1 MKKKQLLSGVMAL
14 LLSASLCACGGSK
27 TAEGTS
33 EAAGESSEAE
43 TSNTLSEGTPVPGGS
58 VVYGM
63 TQDLASLDP
72 HVDTDAGT
80 RDVVFNLYEG
90 LVKPTSDGGF
100 IPAVASDYTISDDAK
115 TYTFTLRDGVTFHD
129 GTPVTIEDVKYSID
143 RYAEIQG
150 ESSAFSS
157 LVDSVEVQDDKT
169 LVVNLKESY
178 SEFLPMMTI
187 AIIPKSNEDPAGNPI
202 GTGPFK
208 YVSYTP
214 GQNLE
219 LEKYDGYWQEGV
231 PSLDSVEFKF
241 IADVD
246 TAFVELQAGTID
258 ISDPSYSL
266 EAANQIATI
275 NGGNSDLDGS
285 VITTRLKDFRGYG
298 YIALSAENVKVGNDP
313 ASEESKDLRKAIMTV
328 IAAYRDEG
336 INSYYGDTA
345 TIINYP
351 MSNTSWAAPSVTDD
365 GYKIAYSTDVD
376 GNEIYTSDM
385 SGDTKYAA
393 ALQAALG
400 YFEAAGYTVEN
411 GQVTAAP
418 AGAKME
424 YTVNIGASGNGDHPS
439 FQVLTN
445 AAAALKTIGFT
456 LTVNDL
462 ANASDLYSS
471 YQSGVAEGWVAAW
484 QSTNDPDTYQLYDSN
499 GSTNYYKINDSDLDE
514 LIEAARQTT
523 DQDARKAMYKEAME
537 IILDW
542 GVELPVYQRSEATI
556 FSSERVDTTTIPNDM
571 TPYWTYQSEINKI
584 ALK

>member
-14 LLSASLCACGGSK
+14 LLSATLCACGGSK

-100 IPAVASDYTISDDAK
+100 IPAVASDYIISDDAK
-115 TYTFTLRDGVTFHD
+115 TYTFTLRDGITFHD

-187 AIIPKSNEDPAGNPI
+187 AIIPQSNEDPAGNPI

-214 GQNLE
+214 GQNME

-258 ISDPSYSL
+258 ILKYLTAAQAETLGDEDYNIVQGSMNLVHAMYLNSAYEPLSKTEVRQALCYAVDRDAINNFIFGGKSHIIGSHMIPAMSKYYEPEAETVYSYDPEKAKELLADAGYADGFDLEITVPSSYSQHVDSAQIIADEL
-266 EAANQIATI
+266 SQVGINVTLNQVEWSTWLQDVYK
-275 NGGNSDLDGS
+275 GGN
-285 VITTRLKDFRGYG
+285 FQ
-298 YIALSAENVKVGNDP
+298 A
-313 ASEESKDLRKAIMTV
+313 TV
-328 IAAYRDEG
+328 IGFDG
-336 INSYYGDTA
+336 TL
-345 TIINYP
+345 
-351 MSNTSWAAPSVTDD
+351 APSDWLKKYVTDD
-365 GYKIAYSTDVD
+365 AKNFMHYSNTEYDDVFNTAYTTVDDDVKVENYKKAQMILAEDAAAVYIEDPANLVAVSKKFGGYTFYPTAA
-376 GNEIYTSDM
+376 EDM
-385 SGDTKYAA
+385 SLLY
-393 ALQAALG
+393 Q
-400 YFEAAGYTVEN
+400 VE
-411 GQVTAAP
+411 Q
-418 AGAKME
+418 
-424 YTVNIGASGNGDHPS
+424 
-439 FQVLTN
+439 
-445 AAAALKTIGFT
+445 
-456 LTVNDL
+456 
-462 ANASDLYSS
+462 
-471 YQSGVAEGWVAAW
+471 
-484 QSTNDPDTYQLYDSN
+484 
-499 GSTNYYKINDSDLDE
+499 
-514 LIEAARQTT
+514 
-523 DQDARKAMYKEAME
+523 
-537 IILDW
+537 
-542 GVELPVYQRSEATI
+542 
-556 FSSERVDTTTIPNDM
+556 
-571 TPYWTYQSEINKI
+571 
-584 ALK
+584 

>member
-100 IPAVASDYTISDDAK
+100 IPAVASDYIISDDAK
-115 TYTFTLRDGVTFHD
+115 TYTFTLRDGITFHD

-157 LVDSVEVQDDKT
+157 LVDSIEVQDDKT

-187 AIIPKSNEDPAGNPI
+187 AIIPQSNEDPAGNPI

-258 ISDPSYSL
+258 ILKYLTSAQAETLGDDYNIVQGSMNLVHAMYLNSAYEPLSKTEVRQALCYAVDRDAINNFIFGGKSHIIGSHMIPAMSKYYEPEAETVYSYDPEKAKELLADAGYADGFDLEITVPSSYSQHVDSAQIIADEL
-266 EAANQIATI
+266 SQVGINVTLNQVEWSTWLQDVYK
-275 NGGNSDLDGS
+275 GGN
-285 VITTRLKDFRGYG
+285 FQ
-298 YIALSAENVKVGNDP
+298 A
-313 ASEESKDLRKAIMTV
+313 TV
-328 IAAYRDEG
+328 IGFDG
-336 INSYYGDTA
+336 TL
-345 TIINYP
+345 
-351 MSNTSWAAPSVTDD
+351 APSDWLKKYVTDD
-365 GYKIAYSTDVD
+365 AKNFMHYSNTEYDDVFNTAYTTVDDDVKVENYKKAQMILAEDAAAVYIEDPANLVAVSKKFGGYTFYPTAA
-376 GNEIYTSDM
+376 EDM
-385 SGDTKYAA
+385 SLLY
-393 ALQAALG
+393 Q
-400 YFEAAGYTVEN
+400 VE
-411 GQVTAAP
+411 Q
-418 AGAKME
+418 
-424 YTVNIGASGNGDHPS
+424 
-439 FQVLTN
+439 
-445 AAAALKTIGFT
+445 
-456 LTVNDL
+456 
-462 ANASDLYSS
+462 
-471 YQSGVAEGWVAAW
+471 
-484 QSTNDPDTYQLYDSN
+484 
-499 GSTNYYKINDSDLDE
+499 
-514 LIEAARQTT
+514 
-523 DQDARKAMYKEAME
+523 
-537 IILDW
+537 
-542 GVELPVYQRSEATI
+542 
-556 FSSERVDTTTIPNDM
+556 
-571 TPYWTYQSEINKI
+571 
-584 ALK
+584 

>member
-100 IPAVASDYTISDDAK
+100 IPAVASDYIISDDAK
-115 TYTFTLRDGVTFHD
+115 TYTFTLRDGITFHD

-187 AIIPKSNEDPAGNPI
+187 AIIPQSNEDPVGNPI

-258 ISDPSYSL
+258 ILKYLTSAQAETLGDDYNIVQGSMNLVHAMYLNSAYEPLSKTEVRQALCYAVDRDAINNFIFGGKSHIIGSHMIPAMSKYYEPEAETVYSYDPEKAKELLADAGYADGFDLEITVPSSYSQHVDSAQIIADEL
-266 EAANQIATI
+266 SQVGINVTLNQVEWSTWLQDVYK
-275 NGGNSDLDGS
+275 GGN
-285 VITTRLKDFRGYG
+285 FQ
-298 YIALSAENVKVGNDP
+298 A
-313 ASEESKDLRKAIMTV
+313 TV
-328 IAAYRDEG
+328 IGFDG
-336 INSYYGDTA
+336 TL
-345 TIINYP
+345 
-351 MSNTSWAAPSVTDD
+351 APSDWLKKYVTDD
-365 GYKIAYSTDVD
+365 AKNFMHYSNTEYDDVFNTAYTTVDDDVKVENYKKAQMILAEDAAAVYIEDPANLVAVSKKFGGYTFYPTAA
-376 GNEIYTSDM
+376 EDM
-385 SGDTKYAA
+385 SLLY
-393 ALQAALG
+393 Q
-400 YFEAAGYTVEN
+400 VE
-411 GQVTAAP
+411 Q
-418 AGAKME
+418 
-424 YTVNIGASGNGDHPS
+424 
-439 FQVLTN
+439 
-445 AAAALKTIGFT
+445 
-456 LTVNDL
+456 
-462 ANASDLYSS
+462 
-471 YQSGVAEGWVAAW
+471 
-484 QSTNDPDTYQLYDSN
+484 
-499 GSTNYYKINDSDLDE
+499 
-514 LIEAARQTT
+514 
-523 DQDARKAMYKEAME
+523 
-537 IILDW
+537 
-542 GVELPVYQRSEATI
+542 
-556 FSSERVDTTTIPNDM
+556 
-571 TPYWTYQSEINKI
+571 
-584 ALK
+584 

>member
-100 IPAVASDYTISDDAK
+100 IPAVASDYIISDDAK
-115 TYTFTLRDGVTFHD
+115 TYTFTLRDGITFHD

-187 AIIPKSNEDPAGNPI
+187 AIIPQSNEDPAGNPI

-214 GQNLE
+214 GQNME

-258 ISDPSYSL
+258 ILKYLTSAQAETLGDDYNIVQGSMNLVHAMYLNSAYEPLSKTEVRQALCYAVDRDAINNFIFGGKSHIIGSHMIPAMSKYYEPEAETVYSYDPEKAKELLADAGYADGFDLEITVPSSYSQHVDSAQIIADEL
-266 EAANQIATI
+266 SQVGINVTLNQVEWSTWLQDVYK
-275 NGGNSDLDGS
+275 GGN
-285 VITTRLKDFRGYG
+285 FQ
-298 YIALSAENVKVGNDP
+298 A
-313 ASEESKDLRKAIMTV
+313 TV
-328 IAAYRDEG
+328 IGFDG
-336 INSYYGDTA
+336 TL
-345 TIINYP
+345 
-351 MSNTSWAAPSVTDD
+351 APSDWLKKYVTDD
-365 GYKIAYSTDVD
+365 AKNFMHYSNTEYDDVFNTAYTTVDDDVKVENYKKAQMILAEDAPAVYIEDPANLVAVSKKFGGYTFYPTAA
-376 GNEIYTSDM
+376 EDM
-385 SGDTKYAA
+385 SLLY
-393 ALQAALG
+393 Q
-400 YFEAAGYTVEN
+400 VE
-411 GQVTAAP
+411 Q
-418 AGAKME
+418 
-424 YTVNIGASGNGDHPS
+424 
-439 FQVLTN
+439 
-445 AAAALKTIGFT
+445 
-456 LTVNDL
+456 
-462 ANASDLYSS
+462 
-471 YQSGVAEGWVAAW
+471 
-484 QSTNDPDTYQLYDSN
+484 
-499 GSTNYYKINDSDLDE
+499 
-514 LIEAARQTT
+514 
-523 DQDARKAMYKEAME
+523 
-537 IILDW
+537 
-542 GVELPVYQRSEATI
+542 
-556 FSSERVDTTTIPNDM
+556 
-571 TPYWTYQSEINKI
+571 
-584 ALK
+584 

>member
-100 IPAVASDYTISDDAK
+100 IPAVASDYIISDDAK
-115 TYTFTLRDGVTFHD
+115 TYTFTLRDGITFHD

-157 LVDSVEVQDDKT
+157 LVDSVDVQDDKT

-187 AIIPKSNEDPAGNPI
+187 AIIPQSNEDPAGNPI

-219 LEKYDGYWQEGV
+219 LKKYDGYWQEGV

-258 ISDPSYSL
+258 ILKYLTSAQAETLGDDYNIVQGSMNLVHAMYLNSAYEPLSKTEVRQALCYAVDRDAINNFIFGGKSHIIGSHMIPAMSKYYEPEAETVYSYDPEKAKELLADAGYADGFDLEITVPSSYSQHVDSAQIIADEL
-266 EAANQIATI
+266 SQVGINVTLNQVEWSTWLQDVYK
-275 NGGNSDLDGS
+275 GGN
-285 VITTRLKDFRGYG
+285 FQ
-298 YIALSAENVKVGNDP
+298 A
-313 ASEESKDLRKAIMTV
+313 TV
-328 IAAYRDEG
+328 IGFDG
-336 INSYYGDTA
+336 TL
-345 TIINYP
+345 
-351 MSNTSWAAPSVTDD
+351 APSDWLKKYVTDD
-365 GYKIAYSTDVD
+365 AKNFMHYSNTEYDDVFNTAYTTVDDDVKVENYKKAQMILAEDAAAVYIEDPANLVAVSKKFGGYTFYPTAA
-376 GNEIYTSDM
+376 EDM
-385 SGDTKYAA
+385 SLLY
-393 ALQAALG
+393 Q
-400 YFEAAGYTVEN
+400 VE
-411 GQVTAAP
+411 Q
-418 AGAKME
+418 
-424 YTVNIGASGNGDHPS
+424 
-439 FQVLTN
+439 
-445 AAAALKTIGFT
+445 
-456 LTVNDL
+456 
-462 ANASDLYSS
+462 
-471 YQSGVAEGWVAAW
+471 
-484 QSTNDPDTYQLYDSN
+484 
-499 GSTNYYKINDSDLDE
+499 
-514 LIEAARQTT
+514 
-523 DQDARKAMYKEAME
+523 
-537 IILDW
+537 
-542 GVELPVYQRSEATI
+542 
-556 FSSERVDTTTIPNDM
+556 
-571 TPYWTYQSEINKI
+571 
-584 ALK
+584 

>member
-100 IPAVASDYTISDDAK
+100 IPAVASDYIISDDAK
-115 TYTFTLRDGVTFHD
+115 TYTFTLRDGITFHD

-187 AIIPKSNEDPAGNPI
+187 AIIPQSNEDPAGNPI

-258 ISDPSYSL
+258 ILKYLTSAQAETLGDDYNIVQGSMNLVHAMYLNSAYEPLSKTEVRQALCYAVDRDAINNFIFGGKSHIIGSHMIPAMSKYYEPEAETVYSYDSEKAKELLADAGYADGFDLEITVPSSYSQHVDSAQIIADEL
-266 EAANQIATI
+266 SQVGINVTLNQVEWSTWLQDVYK
-275 NGGNSDLDGS
+275 GGN
-285 VITTRLKDFRGYG
+285 FQ
-298 YIALSAENVKVGNDP
+298 A
-313 ASEESKDLRKAIMTV
+313 TV
-328 IAAYRDEG
+328 IGFDG
-336 INSYYGDTA
+336 TL
-345 TIINYP
+345 
-351 MSNTSWAAPSVTDD
+351 APSDWLKKYVTDD
-365 GYKIAYSTDVD
+365 AKNFMHYSNTEYDDVFNTAYTTVDDDVKVENYKKAQMILAEDAAAVYIEDPANLVAVSKKFGGYTFYPTAA
-376 GNEIYTSDM
+376 EDM
-385 SGDTKYAA
+385 SLLY
-393 ALQAALG
+393 Q
-400 YFEAAGYTVEN
+400 VE
-411 GQVTAAP
+411 Q
-418 AGAKME
+418 
-424 YTVNIGASGNGDHPS
+424 
-439 FQVLTN
+439 
-445 AAAALKTIGFT
+445 
-456 LTVNDL
+456 
-462 ANASDLYSS
+462 
-471 YQSGVAEGWVAAW
+471 
-484 QSTNDPDTYQLYDSN
+484 
-499 GSTNYYKINDSDLDE
+499 
-514 LIEAARQTT
+514 
-523 DQDARKAMYKEAME
+523 
-537 IILDW
+537 
-542 GVELPVYQRSEATI
+542 
-556 FSSERVDTTTIPNDM
+556 
-571 TPYWTYQSEINKI
+571 
-584 ALK
+584 

>member
-100 IPAVASDYTISDDAK
+100 IPAVASDYIISDDAK
-115 TYTFTLRDGVTFHD
+115 TYTFTLRDGITFHD

-258 ISDPSYSL
+258 ILKYLTAAQAETLGDEDYNIVQGSMNLVHAMYLNSAYEPLSKTEVRQALCYAVDRDAINNFIFGGKSHIIGSHMIPAMSKYYEPEAETVYSYDPEKAKELLADAGYADGFDLEITVPSSYSQHVDSAQIIADEL
-266 EAANQIATI
+266 SQVGVNVTLNQVEWSTWLQDVYK
-275 NGGNSDLDGS
+275 GGN
-285 VITTRLKDFRGYG
+285 FQ
-298 YIALSAENVKVGNDP
+298 A
-313 ASEESKDLRKAIMTV
+313 TV
-328 IAAYRDEG
+328 IGFDG
-336 INSYYGDTA
+336 TL
-345 TIINYP
+345 
-351 MSNTSWAAPSVTDD
+351 APSDWLKKYVTDD
-365 GYKIAYSTDVD
+365 AKNFMHYSNTEYDDVFNTAYTTVDDDVKVENYKKAQMILAEDAAAVYIEDPANLVAVSKKFGGYTFYPTAA
-376 GNEIYTSDM
+376 EDM
-385 SGDTKYAA
+385 SLLY
-393 ALQAALG
+393 Q
-400 YFEAAGYTVEN
+400 VE
-411 GQVTAAP
+411 Q
-418 AGAKME
+418 
-424 YTVNIGASGNGDHPS
+424 
-439 FQVLTN
+439 
-445 AAAALKTIGFT
+445 
-456 LTVNDL
+456 
-462 ANASDLYSS
+462 
-471 YQSGVAEGWVAAW
+471 
-484 QSTNDPDTYQLYDSN
+484 
-499 GSTNYYKINDSDLDE
+499 
-514 LIEAARQTT
+514 
-523 DQDARKAMYKEAME
+523 
-537 IILDW
+537 
-542 GVELPVYQRSEATI
+542 
-556 FSSERVDTTTIPNDM
+556 
-571 TPYWTYQSEINKI
+571 
-584 ALK
+584 

>member
-100 IPAVASDYTISDDAK
+100 IPAVASDYIISDDAK
-115 TYTFTLRDGVTFHD
+115 TYTFTLRDGITFHD

-187 AIIPKSNEDPAGNPI
+187 AIIPQSNEDPAGNPI

-214 GQNLE
+214 GQNME

-258 ISDPSYSL
+258 ILKYLTAAQAETLGDEDYNIVQGSMNLVHAMYLNSAYEPLSKTEVRQALCYAVDRDAINNFIFGGKSHIIGSHMIPAMSKYYEPEAETVYSYDPEKAKELLADAGYADGFDLEITVPSSYSQHVDSAQIIADEL
-266 EAANQIATI
+266 SQVGINVTLNQVEWSTWLQDVYK
-275 NGGNSDLDGS
+275 GGN
-285 VITTRLKDFRGYG
+285 FQ
-298 YIALSAENVKVGNDP
+298 A
-313 ASEESKDLRKAIMTV
+313 TV
-328 IAAYRDEG
+328 IGFDG
-336 INSYYGDTA
+336 TL
-345 TIINYP
+345 
-351 MSNTSWAAPSVTDD
+351 APSDWLKKYVTDD
-365 GYKIAYSTDVD
+365 AKNFMHYSNTEYDDVFNTAYTTVDDDVKVENYKKAQMILAEDAAAVYIEDPANLVAVSKKFGGYTFYPTAA
-376 GNEIYTSDM
+376 EDM
-385 SGDTKYAA
+385 SLLY
-393 ALQAALG
+393 Q
-400 YFEAAGYTVEN
+400 VE
-411 GQVTAAP
+411 Q
-418 AGAKME
+418 
-424 YTVNIGASGNGDHPS
+424 
-439 FQVLTN
+439 
-445 AAAALKTIGFT
+445 
-456 LTVNDL
+456 
-462 ANASDLYSS
+462 
-471 YQSGVAEGWVAAW
+471 
-484 QSTNDPDTYQLYDSN
+484 
-499 GSTNYYKINDSDLDE
+499 
-514 LIEAARQTT
+514 
-523 DQDARKAMYKEAME
+523 
-537 IILDW
+537 
-542 GVELPVYQRSEATI
+542 
-556 FSSERVDTTTIPNDM
+556 
-571 TPYWTYQSEINKI
+571 
-584 ALK
+584 

>member
-100 IPAVASDYTISDDAK
+100 ISAVASDYTISDDAK
-115 TYTFTLRDGVTFHD
+115 TYTFTLRDGITFHD

-187 AIIPKSNEDPAGNPI
+187 AIIPQSNEDPAGNPI

-258 ISDPSYSL
+258 ILKYLTSAQAETLGDDYNIVQGSMNLVHAMYLNSAYEPLSKTEVRQALCYAVDRDAINNFIFGGKSHLIGSHMILAMSKYYEPEAETVYSYDPEKAKELLADAGYADGFDLEITVPSSYSQHVDSAQIIADEL
-266 EAANQIATI
+266 SQVGINVTLNQVEWSTWLQDVYK
-275 NGGNSDLDGS
+275 GGN
-285 VITTRLKDFRGYG
+285 FQ
-298 YIALSAENVKVGNDP
+298 A
-313 ASEESKDLRKAIMTV
+313 TV
-328 IAAYRDEG
+328 IGFDG
-336 INSYYGDTA
+336 TL
-345 TIINYP
+345 
-351 MSNTSWAAPSVTDD
+351 APSDWLKKYVTDD
-365 GYKIAYSTDVD
+365 AKNFMHYSNTEYDDVFNTAYTTVDDDVKVENYKKAQMILAEDAAAVYIEDPANLVAVSKKFGGYTFYPTAA
-376 GNEIYTSDM
+376 EDM
-385 SGDTKYAA
+385 SLLY
-393 ALQAALG
+393 Q
-400 YFEAAGYTVEN
+400 VE
-411 GQVTAAP
+411 Q
-418 AGAKME
+418 
-424 YTVNIGASGNGDHPS
+424 
-439 FQVLTN
+439 
-445 AAAALKTIGFT
+445 
-456 LTVNDL
+456 
-462 ANASDLYSS
+462 
-471 YQSGVAEGWVAAW
+471 
-484 QSTNDPDTYQLYDSN
+484 
-499 GSTNYYKINDSDLDE
+499 
-514 LIEAARQTT
+514 
-523 DQDARKAMYKEAME
+523 
-537 IILDW
+537 
-542 GVELPVYQRSEATI
+542 
-556 FSSERVDTTTIPNDM
+556 
-571 TPYWTYQSEINKI
+571 
-584 ALK
+584 

>member
-100 IPAVASDYTISDDAK
+100 IPAVASDYIISDDAK
-115 TYTFTLRDGVTFHD
+115 TYTFTLRDGITFHD

-187 AIIPKSNEDPAGNPI
+187 AIIPQSNEDPAGNPI

-258 ISDPSYSL
+258 ILKYLTSAQAETLGDDYNIVQGSMNLVHAMYLNSAYEPLSKTEVRQALCYAVDRDAINNFIFGGKSHIIGSHMIPAMSKYYEPEAETVYSYDPEKARELLADAGYADGFDLEITVPSSYSQHVDSAQIIADEL
-266 EAANQIATI
+266 SQVGINVTLNQVEWSTWLQDVYK
-275 NGGNSDLDGS
+275 GGN
-285 VITTRLKDFRGYG
+285 FQ
-298 YIALSAENVKVGNDP
+298 A
-313 ASEESKDLRKAIMTV
+313 TV
-328 IAAYRDEG
+328 IGFDG
-336 INSYYGDTA
+336 TL
-345 TIINYP
+345 
-351 MSNTSWAAPSVTDD
+351 APSDWLKKYVTDD
-365 GYKIAYSTDVD
+365 AKNFMHYSNTEYDDVFNTAYTTVDDDVKVENYKKAQMILAEDAAAVYIEDPANLVAVSKKFGGYTFYPTAA
-376 GNEIYTSDM
+376 EDM
-385 SGDTKYAA
+385 SLLY
-393 ALQAALG
+393 Q
-400 YFEAAGYTVEN
+400 VE
-411 GQVTAAP
+411 Q
-418 AGAKME
+418 
-424 YTVNIGASGNGDHPS
+424 
-439 FQVLTN
+439 
-445 AAAALKTIGFT
+445 
-456 LTVNDL
+456 
-462 ANASDLYSS
+462 
-471 YQSGVAEGWVAAW
+471 
-484 QSTNDPDTYQLYDSN
+484 
-499 GSTNYYKINDSDLDE
+499 
-514 LIEAARQTT
+514 
-523 DQDARKAMYKEAME
+523 
-537 IILDW
+537 
-542 GVELPVYQRSEATI
+542 
-556 FSSERVDTTTIPNDM
+556 
-571 TPYWTYQSEINKI
+571 
-584 ALK
+584 

>member
-90 LVKPTSDGGF
+90 LVKPASDGSLV
-100 IPAVASDYTISDDAK
+100 PAVASDYTISDDAK
-115 TYTFTLRDGVTFHD
+115 TYTFTLRDGITFHD

-187 AIIPKSNEDPAGNPI
+187 AIIPQSNEDPAGNPI

-258 ISDPSYSL
+258 ILKYLTAAQAETLGDEDYNIVQGSMNLVHAMYLNSAYEPLSKTEVRQALCYAVDRDAINNFIFGGKSHIIGSHMIPAMSKYYEPEAETVYSYDPEKAKELLADAGYADGFDLEITVPSSYSQHVDSAQIIADEL
-266 EAANQIATI
+266 SQVGINVTLNQVEWSTWLQDVYK
-275 NGGNSDLDGS
+275 GGN
-285 VITTRLKDFRGYG
+285 FQ
-298 YIALSAENVKVGNDP
+298 A
-313 ASEESKDLRKAIMTV
+313 TV
-328 IAAYRDEG
+328 IGFDG
-336 INSYYGDTA
+336 TL
-345 TIINYP
+345 
-351 MSNTSWAAPSVTDD
+351 APSDWLKKYVTDD
-365 GYKIAYSTDVD
+365 AKNFMHYSNTEYDDVFNTAYTTVDDDVKVENYKKAQMILAEDAAAVYIEDPANLVAVSKKFGGYTFYPTAA
-376 GNEIYTSDM
+376 EDM
-385 SGDTKYAA
+385 SLLY
-393 ALQAALG
+393 Q
-400 YFEAAGYTVEN
+400 VE
-411 GQVTAAP
+411 Q
-418 AGAKME
+418 
-424 YTVNIGASGNGDHPS
+424 
-439 FQVLTN
+439 
-445 AAAALKTIGFT
+445 
-456 LTVNDL
+456 
-462 ANASDLYSS
+462 
-471 YQSGVAEGWVAAW
+471 
-484 QSTNDPDTYQLYDSN
+484 
-499 GSTNYYKINDSDLDE
+499 
-514 LIEAARQTT
+514 
-523 DQDARKAMYKEAME
+523 
-537 IILDW
+537 
-542 GVELPVYQRSEATI
+542 
-556 FSSERVDTTTIPNDM
+556 
-571 TPYWTYQSEINKI
+571 
-584 ALK
+584 

>member
-100 IPAVASDYTISDDAK
+100 ISAVASDYTISDDAK
-115 TYTFTLRDGVTFHD
+115 TYTFTLRDGITFHD
-129 GTPVTIEDVKYSID
+129 GTTVTIEDVKYSID

-187 AIIPKSNEDPAGNPI
+187 AIIPQSNEDPAGNPI

-258 ISDPSYSL
+258 ILKYLTSAQAETLGDDYNIVQGSMNLVHAMYLNSAYEPLSKTEVRQALCYAVDRDAINNFIFGGKSHIIGSHMIPAMSKYYEPEAETVYSYDPEKAKELLADAGYADGFDLEITVPSSYSQHVDSAQIIADEL
-266 EAANQIATI
+266 SQVGINVTLNQVEWSTWLQDVYK
-275 NGGNSDLDGS
+275 GGN
-285 VITTRLKDFRGYG
+285 FQ
-298 YIALSAENVKVGNDP
+298 A
-313 ASEESKDLRKAIMTV
+313 TV
-328 IAAYRDEG
+328 IGFDG
-336 INSYYGDTA
+336 TL
-345 TIINYP
+345 
-351 MSNTSWAAPSVTDD
+351 APSDWLKKYVTDD
-365 GYKIAYSTDVD
+365 AKNFMHYSNTEYDDVFNTAYTTVDDDVKVENYKKAQMILAEDAAAVYIEDPANLVAVSKKFGGYTFYPTAA
-376 GNEIYTSDM
+376 EDM
-385 SGDTKYAA
+385 SLLY
-393 ALQAALG
+393 Q
-400 YFEAAGYTVEN
+400 VE
-411 GQVTAAP
+411 Q
-418 AGAKME
+418 
-424 YTVNIGASGNGDHPS
+424 
-439 FQVLTN
+439 
-445 AAAALKTIGFT
+445 
-456 LTVNDL
+456 
-462 ANASDLYSS
+462 
-471 YQSGVAEGWVAAW
+471 
-484 QSTNDPDTYQLYDSN
+484 
-499 GSTNYYKINDSDLDE
+499 
-514 LIEAARQTT
+514 
-523 DQDARKAMYKEAME
+523 
-537 IILDW
+537 
-542 GVELPVYQRSEATI
+542 
-556 FSSERVDTTTIPNDM
+556 
-571 TPYWTYQSEINKI
+571 
-584 ALK
+584 

>member
-100 IPAVASDYTISDDAK
+100 IPAVASDYIISDDAK
-115 TYTFTLRDGVTFHD
+115 TYTFTLRDGITFHD

-187 AIIPKSNEDPAGNPI
+187 AIIPQSNEDPAGNPI

-219 LEKYDGYWQEGV
+219 LEKYDSYWQEGV

-258 ISDPSYSL
+258 ILKYLTAAQAETLGDEDYNIVQGSMNLVHAMYLNSAYEPLSKTEVRQALCYAVDRDAINNFIFGGKSHIIGSHMIPAMSKYYEPEAETVYSYDPEKAKELLADAGYADGFDLEITVPSSYSQHVDSAQIIADEL
-266 EAANQIATI
+266 SQVGVNVTLNQVEWSTWLQDVYK
-275 NGGNSDLDGS
+275 GGN
-285 VITTRLKDFRGYG
+285 FQ
-298 YIALSAENVKVGNDP
+298 A
-313 ASEESKDLRKAIMTV
+313 TV
-328 IAAYRDEG
+328 IGFDG
-336 INSYYGDTA
+336 TL
-345 TIINYP
+345 
-351 MSNTSWAAPSVTDD
+351 APSDWLKKYVTDD
-365 GYKIAYSTDVD
+365 AKNFMHYSNTEYDDVFNTAYTTVDDDVKVENYKKAQMILAEDAAAVYIEDPANLVAVSKKFGGYTFYPTAA
-376 GNEIYTSDM
+376 EDM
-385 SGDTKYAA
+385 SLLY
-393 ALQAALG
+393 Q
-400 YFEAAGYTVEN
+400 VE
-411 GQVTAAP
+411 Q
-418 AGAKME
+418 
-424 YTVNIGASGNGDHPS
+424 
-439 FQVLTN
+439 
-445 AAAALKTIGFT
+445 
-456 LTVNDL
+456 
-462 ANASDLYSS
+462 
-471 YQSGVAEGWVAAW
+471 
-484 QSTNDPDTYQLYDSN
+484 
-499 GSTNYYKINDSDLDE
+499 
-514 LIEAARQTT
+514 
-523 DQDARKAMYKEAME
+523 
-537 IILDW
+537 
-542 GVELPVYQRSEATI
+542 
-556 FSSERVDTTTIPNDM
+556 
-571 TPYWTYQSEINKI
+571 
-584 ALK
+584 

>member
-100 IPAVASDYTISDDAK
+100 IAAVASDYTISDDAK

-187 AIIPKSNEDPAGNPI
+187 AIIPQSNEDPVGNPI

-258 ISDPSYSL
+258 ILKYLTSAQAETLGDDYNIVQGSMNLVHAMYLNSAYEPLSKTEVRQALCYAVDRDAINNFIFGGKSHIIGSHMIPAMSKYYEPEAETVYSYDPEKAKELLADAGYADGFDLEITVPSSYSQHVDSAQIIADEL
-266 EAANQIATI
+266 SQVGINVTLNQVEWSTWLQDVYK
-275 NGGNSDLDGS
+275 GGN
-285 VITTRLKDFRGYG
+285 FQ
-298 YIALSAENVKVGNDP
+298 A
-313 ASEESKDLRKAIMTV
+313 TV
-328 IAAYRDEG
+328 IGFDG
-336 INSYYGDTA
+336 TL
-345 TIINYP
+345 
-351 MSNTSWAAPSVTDD
+351 APSDWLKKYVTDD
-365 GYKIAYSTDVD
+365 AKNFMHYSNTEYDDVFNTAYTTVDDDVKVENYKKAQMILAEDAAAVYIEDPANLVAVSKKFGGYTFYPTAA
-376 GNEIYTSDM
+376 EDM
-385 SGDTKYAA
+385 SLLY
-393 ALQAALG
+393 Q
-400 YFEAAGYTVEN
+400 VE
-411 GQVTAAP
+411 Q
-418 AGAKME
+418 
-424 YTVNIGASGNGDHPS
+424 
-439 FQVLTN
+439 
-445 AAAALKTIGFT
+445 
-456 LTVNDL
+456 
-462 ANASDLYSS
+462 
-471 YQSGVAEGWVAAW
+471 
-484 QSTNDPDTYQLYDSN
+484 
-499 GSTNYYKINDSDLDE
+499 
-514 LIEAARQTT
+514 
-523 DQDARKAMYKEAME
+523 
-537 IILDW
+537 
-542 GVELPVYQRSEATI
+542 
-556 FSSERVDTTTIPNDM
+556 
-571 TPYWTYQSEINKI
+571 
-584 ALK
+584 

>member
-100 IPAVASDYTISDDAK
+100 IAAVASDYTISDDAK
-115 TYTFTLRDGVTFHD
+115 TYTFTLRDGITFHD

-187 AIIPKSNEDPAGNPI
+187 AIIPQSNEDPAGNPI

-258 ISDPSYSL
+258 ILKYLTSAQAETLGDDYKIVQGSMNLVHAMYLNSAYEPLSNTEVRQALCYAVDRDAINNFIFGGKSHIIGSHMIPAMSKYYEPEAETVYSYDPEKAKELLADAGYADGFDLEITVPSSYSQHVDSAQIIADEL
-266 EAANQIATI
+266 SQVGINVTLNQVEWSTWLQDVYK
-275 NGGNSDLDGS
+275 GGN
-285 VITTRLKDFRGYG
+285 FQ
-298 YIALSAENVKVGNDP
+298 A
-313 ASEESKDLRKAIMTV
+313 TV
-328 IAAYRDEG
+328 IGFDG
-336 INSYYGDTA
+336 TL
-345 TIINYP
+345 
-351 MSNTSWAAPSVTDD
+351 APSDWLKKYVTDD
-365 GYKIAYSTDVD
+365 AKNFMHYSNTEYDDVFNTAYTTVDDDVKVENYKKAQMILAEDAAAVYIEDPANLVAVSKKFGGYTFYPTAA
-376 GNEIYTSDM
+376 EDM
-385 SGDTKYAA
+385 SLLY
-393 ALQAALG
+393 Q
-400 YFEAAGYTVEN
+400 VE
-411 GQVTAAP
+411 Q
-418 AGAKME
+418 
-424 YTVNIGASGNGDHPS
+424 
-439 FQVLTN
+439 
-445 AAAALKTIGFT
+445 
-456 LTVNDL
+456 
-462 ANASDLYSS
+462 
-471 YQSGVAEGWVAAW
+471 
-484 QSTNDPDTYQLYDSN
+484 
-499 GSTNYYKINDSDLDE
+499 
-514 LIEAARQTT
+514 
-523 DQDARKAMYKEAME
+523 
-537 IILDW
+537 
-542 GVELPVYQRSEATI
+542 
-556 FSSERVDTTTIPNDM
+556 
-571 TPYWTYQSEINKI
+571 
-584 ALK
+584 

>member
-100 IPAVASDYTISDDAK
+100 IPAVASDYIISDDAK
-115 TYTFTLRDGVTFHD
+115 TYTFTLRDGITFHD

-187 AIIPKSNEDPAGNPI
+187 AIIPQSNEDPAGNPI

-258 ISDPSYSL
+258 ILKYLTSAQAETLGDDYNIVQGSMNLVHAMYLNSAYEPLSKTEVRQALCYAVDRDAINNFIFGGKSHIIGSHMIPAMSKYYEPEAETVYSYDPEKAKELLADAGYADGFDLEITVPSSYSQHVDSAQIIADEL
-266 EAANQIATI
+266 SQVGINVTLNQVEWSTWLQDVYK
-275 NGGNSDLDGS
+275 GGN
-285 VITTRLKDFRGYG
+285 FQ
-298 YIALSAENVKVGNDP
+298 A
-313 ASEESKDLRKAIMTV
+313 TV
-328 IAAYRDEG
+328 IGFDG
-336 INSYYGDTA
+336 TL
-345 TIINYP
+345 
-351 MSNTSWAAPSVTDD
+351 APIDWLKKYVTDD
-365 GYKIAYSTDVD
+365 AKNFMHYSNTEYDDVFNTAYTTVDDDVKVENYKKAQMILAEDAAAVYIEDPANLVAVSKKFGGYTFYPTAA
-376 GNEIYTSDM
+376 EDM
-385 SGDTKYAA
+385 SLLY
-393 ALQAALG
+393 Q
-400 YFEAAGYTVEN
+400 VE
-411 GQVTAAP
+411 Q
-418 AGAKME
+418 
-424 YTVNIGASGNGDHPS
+424 
-439 FQVLTN
+439 
-445 AAAALKTIGFT
+445 
-456 LTVNDL
+456 
-462 ANASDLYSS
+462 
-471 YQSGVAEGWVAAW
+471 
-484 QSTNDPDTYQLYDSN
+484 
-499 GSTNYYKINDSDLDE
+499 
-514 LIEAARQTT
+514 
-523 DQDARKAMYKEAME
+523 
-537 IILDW
+537 
-542 GVELPVYQRSEATI
+542 
-556 FSSERVDTTTIPNDM
+556 
-571 TPYWTYQSEINKI
+571 
-584 ALK
+584 

>member
-100 IPAVASDYTISDDAK
+100 IAAVASDYTISDDAK
-115 TYTFTLRDGVTFHD
+115 TYTFTLRDGITFHD

-187 AIIPKSNEDPAGNPI
+187 AIIPQSNEEPVGNPI

-258 ISDPSYSL
+258 ILKYLTAAQAETLGDDYNIVQGSMNLVHAMYLNSAYEPLSKTEVRQALCYAVDRDAINNFIFGGKSHLIGSHMIPAMSKYYEPEAETVYSYDPEKAKELLADAGYADGFDLEITVPSSYSQHVDSAQIIADEL
-266 EAANQIATI
+266 SQVGINVTLNQVEWSTWLQDVYK
-275 NGGNSDLDGS
+275 GGN
-285 VITTRLKDFRGYG
+285 FQ
-298 YIALSAENVKVGNDP
+298 A
-313 ASEESKDLRKAIMTV
+313 TV
-328 IAAYRDEG
+328 IGFDG
-336 INSYYGDTA
+336 TL
-345 TIINYP
+345 
-351 MSNTSWAAPSVTDD
+351 APSDWLKKYVTDD
-365 GYKIAYSTDVD
+365 AKNFMHYSNTEYDDVFNTAYTTVDDDVKVENYKKAQMILAEDAAAVYIEDPANLVAVSKKFGGYTFYPTAA
-376 GNEIYTSDM
+376 EDM
-385 SGDTKYAA
+385 SLLY
-393 ALQAALG
+393 Q
-400 YFEAAGYTVEN
+400 VE
-411 GQVTAAP
+411 Q
-418 AGAKME
+418 
-424 YTVNIGASGNGDHPS
+424 
-439 FQVLTN
+439 
-445 AAAALKTIGFT
+445 
-456 LTVNDL
+456 
-462 ANASDLYSS
+462 
-471 YQSGVAEGWVAAW
+471 
-484 QSTNDPDTYQLYDSN
+484 
-499 GSTNYYKINDSDLDE
+499 
-514 LIEAARQTT
+514 
-523 DQDARKAMYKEAME
+523 
-537 IILDW
+537 
-542 GVELPVYQRSEATI
+542 
-556 FSSERVDTTTIPNDM
+556 
-571 TPYWTYQSEINKI
+571 
-584 ALK
+584 

>member
-100 IPAVASDYTISDDAK
+100 IAAVASDYTISDDAK

-187 AIIPKSNEDPAGNPI
+187 AIIPKSNENPAGNPI

-258 ISDPSYSL
+258 ILKYLTAAQAETLGDEDYNIVQGSMNLVHAMYLNSAYEPLSKTEVRQALCYAVDRDAINNFIFGGKSHIIGSHMIPAMSKYYEPEAETVYSYDPEKAKELLADAGYADGFDLEITVPSSYSQHVDSAQIIADEL
-266 EAANQIATI
+266 SQVGINVTLNQVEWSTWLQDVYK
-275 NGGNSDLDGS
+275 GGN
-285 VITTRLKDFRGYG
+285 FQ
-298 YIALSAENVKVGNDP
+298 A
-313 ASEESKDLRKAIMTV
+313 TV
-328 IAAYRDEG
+328 IGFDG
-336 INSYYGDTA
+336 TL
-345 TIINYP
+345 
-351 MSNTSWAAPSVTDD
+351 APSDWLKKYVTDD
-365 GYKIAYSTDVD
+365 AKNFMHYSNTEYDDVFNTAYTTVDDDVKVENYKKAQMILAEDAAAVYIEDPANLVAVSKKFGGYTFYPTAA
-376 GNEIYTSDM
+376 EDM
-385 SGDTKYAA
+385 SLLY
-393 ALQAALG
+393 Q
-400 YFEAAGYTVEN
+400 VE
-411 GQVTAAP
+411 Q
-418 AGAKME
+418 
-424 YTVNIGASGNGDHPS
+424 
-439 FQVLTN
+439 
-445 AAAALKTIGFT
+445 
-456 LTVNDL
+456 
-462 ANASDLYSS
+462 
-471 YQSGVAEGWVAAW
+471 
-484 QSTNDPDTYQLYDSN
+484 
-499 GSTNYYKINDSDLDE
+499 
-514 LIEAARQTT
+514 
-523 DQDARKAMYKEAME
+523 
-537 IILDW
+537 
-542 GVELPVYQRSEATI
+542 
-556 FSSERVDTTTIPNDM
+556 
-571 TPYWTYQSEINKI
+571 
-584 ALK
+584 

>member
-80 RDVVFNLYEG
+80 RAVVFNLYEG

-100 IPAVASDYTISDDAK
+100 IPAVASDYIISDDAK
-115 TYTFTLRDGVTFHD
+115 TYTFTLRDGITFHD

-157 LVDSVEVQDDKT
+157 LVDSVDVQDDKT

-187 AIIPKSNEDPAGNPI
+187 AIIPQSNEDPAGNPI

-258 ISDPSYSL
+258 ILKYLTSAQAETLGDDYNIVQGSMNLVHAMYLNSAYEPLSKTEVRQALCYAVDRDAINNFIFGGKSHIIGSHMIPAMSKYYEPEAETVYSYDPEKAKELLADAGYADGFDLEITVPSSYSQHVDSAQIIADEL
-266 EAANQIATI
+266 SQVGINVTLNQVEWSTWLQDVYK
-275 NGGNSDLDGS
+275 GGN
-285 VITTRLKDFRGYG
+285 FQ
-298 YIALSAENVKVGNDP
+298 A
-313 ASEESKDLRKAIMTV
+313 TV
-328 IAAYRDEG
+328 IGFDG
-336 INSYYGDTA
+336 TL
-345 TIINYP
+345 
-351 MSNTSWAAPSVTDD
+351 APSDWLKKYVTDD
-365 GYKIAYSTDVD
+365 AKNFMHYSNTEYDDVFNTAYTTVDDDVKVENYKKAQMILAEDAAAVYIEDPANLVAVSKKFGGYTFYPTAA
-376 GNEIYTSDM
+376 EDM
-385 SGDTKYAA
+385 SLLY
-393 ALQAALG
+393 Q
-400 YFEAAGYTVEN
+400 VE
-411 GQVTAAP
+411 Q
-418 AGAKME
+418 
-424 YTVNIGASGNGDHPS
+424 
-439 FQVLTN
+439 
-445 AAAALKTIGFT
+445 
-456 LTVNDL
+456 
-462 ANASDLYSS
+462 
-471 YQSGVAEGWVAAW
+471 
-484 QSTNDPDTYQLYDSN
+484 
-499 GSTNYYKINDSDLDE
+499 
-514 LIEAARQTT
+514 
-523 DQDARKAMYKEAME
+523 
-537 IILDW
+537 
-542 GVELPVYQRSEATI
+542 
-556 FSSERVDTTTIPNDM
+556 
-571 TPYWTYQSEINKI
+571 
-584 ALK
+584 

>member
-100 IPAVASDYTISDDAK
+100 IPAVASDYIISDDAK
-115 TYTFTLRDGVTFHD
+115 TYTFTLRDGITFHD

-187 AIIPKSNEDPAGNPI
+187 AIIPQSNEDPAGNPI

-258 ISDPSYSL
+258 ILKYLTSAQAETLGDDYNIVQGSMNLVHAMYLNSAYEPLSKTEVRQALCYAVDRDAINNFIFGGKSHIIGSRMIPAMSKYYEPEAETVYSYDPEKAKELLADAGYADGFDLEITVPSSYSQHVDSAQIIADEL
-266 EAANQIATI
+266 SQVGINVTLNQVEWSTWLQDVYK
-275 NGGNSDLDGS
+275 GGN
-285 VITTRLKDFRGYG
+285 FQ
-298 YIALSAENVKVGNDP
+298 A
-313 ASEESKDLRKAIMTV
+313 TV
-328 IAAYRDEG
+328 IGFDG
-336 INSYYGDTA
+336 TL
-345 TIINYP
+345 
-351 MSNTSWAAPSVTDD
+351 APSDWLKKYVTDD
-365 GYKIAYSTDVD
+365 AKNFMHYSNTEYDDVFNTAYTTVDDDVKVENYKKAQMILAEDAAAVYIEDPANLVAVSKKFGGYTFYPTAA
-376 GNEIYTSDM
+376 EDM
-385 SGDTKYAA
+385 SLLY
-393 ALQAALG
+393 Q
-400 YFEAAGYTVEN
+400 VE
-411 GQVTAAP
+411 Q
-418 AGAKME
+418 
-424 YTVNIGASGNGDHPS
+424 
-439 FQVLTN
+439 
-445 AAAALKTIGFT
+445 
-456 LTVNDL
+456 
-462 ANASDLYSS
+462 
-471 YQSGVAEGWVAAW
+471 
-484 QSTNDPDTYQLYDSN
+484 
-499 GSTNYYKINDSDLDE
+499 
-514 LIEAARQTT
+514 
-523 DQDARKAMYKEAME
+523 
-537 IILDW
+537 
-542 GVELPVYQRSEATI
+542 
-556 FSSERVDTTTIPNDM
+556 
-571 TPYWTYQSEINKI
+571 
-584 ALK
+584 

>member
-100 IPAVASDYTISDDAK
+100 IPAVASDYIISDDAK
-115 TYTFTLRDGVTFHD
+115 TYTFTLRDGITFHD

-187 AIIPKSNEDPAGNPI
+187 AIIPQSNEDPAGNPI

-214 GQNLE
+214 GQNME

-258 ISDPSYSL
+258 ILKYLTSAQAETLGDDYNIVQGSMNLVHAMYLNSAYEPLSKTEVRQALCYAVDRDAINNFIFGGKSHIIGSHMIPAMSKYYEPEAETVYSYDPEKAKELLADAGYADGFDLEITVPSSYSQHVDSAQIIADEL
-266 EAANQIATI
+266 SQVGINVTLNQVEWSTWLQDVYK
-275 NGGNSDLDGS
+275 GGN
-285 VITTRLKDFRGYG
+285 FQ
-298 YIALSAENVKVGNDP
+298 A
-313 ASEESKDLRKAIMTV
+313 TV
-328 IAAYRDEG
+328 IGFDG
-336 INSYYGDTA
+336 TL
-345 TIINYP
+345 
-351 MSNTSWAAPSVTDD
+351 APSDWLKKYVTDD
-365 GYKIAYSTDVD
+365 AKNFMHYSNTEYDDVFNTAYTTVDDDVKVENYKKAQMILAEDAAAVYIEDPANLVAVSKKFGGYTFSPTAA
-376 GNEIYTSDM
+376 EDM
-385 SGDTKYAA
+385 SLLY
-393 ALQAALG
+393 Q
-400 YFEAAGYTVEN
+400 VE
-411 GQVTAAP
+411 Q
-418 AGAKME
+418 
-424 YTVNIGASGNGDHPS
+424 
-439 FQVLTN
+439 
-445 AAAALKTIGFT
+445 
-456 LTVNDL
+456 
-462 ANASDLYSS
+462 
-471 YQSGVAEGWVAAW
+471 
-484 QSTNDPDTYQLYDSN
+484 
-499 GSTNYYKINDSDLDE
+499 
-514 LIEAARQTT
+514 
-523 DQDARKAMYKEAME
+523 
-537 IILDW
+537 
-542 GVELPVYQRSEATI
+542 
-556 FSSERVDTTTIPNDM
+556 
-571 TPYWTYQSEINKI
+571 
-584 ALK
+584 

>member
-100 IPAVASDYTISDDAK
+100 IPAVASDYIISDDAK
-115 TYTFTLRDGVTFHD
+115 TYTFTLRDGITFHD

-258 ISDPSYSL
+258 ILKYLTSAQAETLGDDYNIVQGSMNLVHAMYLNSAYEPLSKTEVRQALCYAVDRDAINNFIFGGKSHIIGSHMIPAMSKYYEPEAETVYSYDPEKAKELLADAGYADGFDLEITVPSSYSQHVDSAQIIADEL
-266 EAANQIATI
+266 SQVGINVTLNQVEWSTWLQDVYK
-275 NGGNSDLDGS
+275 GGN
-285 VITTRLKDFRGYG
+285 FQ
-298 YIALSAENVKVGNDP
+298 A
-313 ASEESKDLRKAIMTV
+313 TV
-328 IAAYRDEG
+328 IGFDG
-336 INSYYGDTA
+336 TL
-345 TIINYP
+345 
-351 MSNTSWAAPSVTDD
+351 APSDWLKKYVTDD
-365 GYKIAYSTDVD
+365 AKNFMHYSNTEYDDVFNTAYTTVDDDVKVENYKKAQMILAEDAAAVYIEDPANLVAVSKKFGGYTFYPTAA
-376 GNEIYTSDM
+376 EDM
-385 SGDTKYAA
+385 SLLY
-393 ALQAALG
+393 Q
-400 YFEAAGYTVEN
+400 VE
-411 GQVTAAP
+411 Q
-418 AGAKME
+418 
-424 YTVNIGASGNGDHPS
+424 
-439 FQVLTN
+439 
-445 AAAALKTIGFT
+445 
-456 LTVNDL
+456 
-462 ANASDLYSS
+462 
-471 YQSGVAEGWVAAW
+471 
-484 QSTNDPDTYQLYDSN
+484 
-499 GSTNYYKINDSDLDE
+499 
-514 LIEAARQTT
+514 
-523 DQDARKAMYKEAME
+523 
-537 IILDW
+537 
-542 GVELPVYQRSEATI
+542 
-556 FSSERVDTTTIPNDM
+556 
-571 TPYWTYQSEINKI
+571 
-584 ALK
+584 

>member
-100 IPAVASDYTISDDAK
+100 IQAVASDYTISDDAK
-115 TYTFTLRDGVTFHD
+115 TYTFTLRDGITFHD

-187 AIIPKSNEDPAGNPI
+187 AIIPQSNEDPAGNPI

-258 ISDPSYSL
+258 ILKYLTSAQAETLGDDYNIVQGSMNLVHAMYLNSAYEPLSKTEVRQALCYAVDRDAINNFIFGGKSHIIGSHMIPAMSKYYEPEAETVYSYDPEKAKELLADAGYADGFDLEITVPSSYSQHVDSAQIIADEL
-266 EAANQIATI
+266 SQVGINVTLNQVEWSTWLQDVYK
-275 NGGNSDLDGS
+275 GGN
-285 VITTRLKDFRGYG
+285 FQ
-298 YIALSAENVKVGNDP
+298 A
-313 ASEESKDLRKAIMTV
+313 TV
-328 IAAYRDEG
+328 IGFDG
-336 INSYYGDTA
+336 TL
-345 TIINYP
+345 
-351 MSNTSWAAPSVTDD
+351 APSDWLKKYVTDD
-365 GYKIAYSTDVD
+365 AKNFMHYSNTEYDDVFNTAYTTVDDDVKVENYKKAQMILAEDAAAVYIEDPANLVAVSKKFGGYTFYPTAA
-376 GNEIYTSDM
+376 EDM
-385 SGDTKYAA
+385 SLLY
-393 ALQAALG
+393 Q
-400 YFEAAGYTVEN
+400 VE
-411 GQVTAAP
+411 Q
-418 AGAKME
+418 
-424 YTVNIGASGNGDHPS
+424 
-439 FQVLTN
+439 
-445 AAAALKTIGFT
+445 
-456 LTVNDL
+456 
-462 ANASDLYSS
+462 
-471 YQSGVAEGWVAAW
+471 
-484 QSTNDPDTYQLYDSN
+484 
-499 GSTNYYKINDSDLDE
+499 
-514 LIEAARQTT
+514 
-523 DQDARKAMYKEAME
+523 
-537 IILDW
+537 
-542 GVELPVYQRSEATI
+542 
-556 FSSERVDTTTIPNDM
+556 
-571 TPYWTYQSEINKI
+571 
-584 ALK
+584 

>member
-100 IPAVASDYTISDDAK
+100 IPAVASDYIISDDAK
-115 TYTFTLRDGVTFHD
+115 TYTFTLRDGITFHD

-187 AIIPKSNEDPAGNPI
+187 AIIPQSNEDPAGNPI

-258 ISDPSYSL
+258 ILKYLTSAQAETLGDDYNIVQGSMNLVHAMYLNSAYEPLSKTEVRQALCYAVDRDAINNFIFGGKSHIIGSHMIPAMSKYYEPEAETVYSYDPEKAKELLADAGYADGFDLEITVPSSYSQHIDSAQIIADEL
-266 EAANQIATI
+266 SQVGINVTLNQVEWSTWLQDVYK
-275 NGGNSDLDGS
+275 GGN
-285 VITTRLKDFRGYG
+285 FQ
-298 YIALSAENVKVGNDP
+298 A
-313 ASEESKDLRKAIMTV
+313 TV
-328 IAAYRDEG
+328 IGFDG
-336 INSYYGDTA
+336 TL
-345 TIINYP
+345 
-351 MSNTSWAAPSVTDD
+351 APSDWLKKYVTDD
-365 GYKIAYSTDVD
+365 AKNFMHYSNTEYDDVFNTAYTTVDDDVKVENYKKAQMILAEDAAAVYIEDPANLVAVSKKFGGYTFYPTAA
-376 GNEIYTSDM
+376 EDM
-385 SGDTKYAA
+385 SLLY
-393 ALQAALG
+393 Q
-400 YFEAAGYTVEN
+400 VE
-411 GQVTAAP
+411 Q
-418 AGAKME
+418 
-424 YTVNIGASGNGDHPS
+424 
-439 FQVLTN
+439 
-445 AAAALKTIGFT
+445 
-456 LTVNDL
+456 
-462 ANASDLYSS
+462 
-471 YQSGVAEGWVAAW
+471 
-484 QSTNDPDTYQLYDSN
+484 
-499 GSTNYYKINDSDLDE
+499 
-514 LIEAARQTT
+514 
-523 DQDARKAMYKEAME
+523 
-537 IILDW
+537 
-542 GVELPVYQRSEATI
+542 
-556 FSSERVDTTTIPNDM
+556 
-571 TPYWTYQSEINKI
+571 
-584 ALK
+584 

>member
-90 LVKPTSDGGF
+90 LVKPTSYGGF
-100 IPAVASDYTISDDAK
+100 IAAVASDYTISDDAK
-115 TYTFTLRDGVTFHD
+115 TYTFTLRDGITFHD

-150 ESSAFSS
+150 ESSDFSS

-187 AIIPKSNEDPAGNPI
+187 AIIPQSNEDPVGNPI

-258 ISDPSYSL
+258 ILKYLTSAQAETLGDDYNIVQGSMNLVHAMYLNSAYEPLSKTEVRQALCYAVDRDAINNFIFGGKSHIIGSHMIPAMSKYYEPEAETVYSYDPEKAKELLADAGYADGFDLEITVPSSYSQHVDSAQIIADEL
-266 EAANQIATI
+266 SQVGINVTLNQVEWSTWLQDVYK
-275 NGGNSDLDGS
+275 GGN
-285 VITTRLKDFRGYG
+285 FQ
-298 YIALSAENVKVGNDP
+298 A
-313 ASEESKDLRKAIMTV
+313 TV
-328 IAAYRDEG
+328 IGFDG
-336 INSYYGDTA
+336 TL
-345 TIINYP
+345 
-351 MSNTSWAAPSVTDD
+351 APSDWLKKYVTDD
-365 GYKIAYSTDVD
+365 AKNFMHYSNTEYDDVFNTAYTTVDDDVKVENYKKAQMILAEDAAAVYIEDPANLVAVSKKFGGYTFYPTAA
-376 GNEIYTSDM
+376 EDM
-385 SGDTKYAA
+385 SLLY
-393 ALQAALG
+393 Q
-400 YFEAAGYTVEN
+400 VE
-411 GQVTAAP
+411 Q
-418 AGAKME
+418 
-424 YTVNIGASGNGDHPS
+424 
-439 FQVLTN
+439 
-445 AAAALKTIGFT
+445 
-456 LTVNDL
+456 
-462 ANASDLYSS
+462 
-471 YQSGVAEGWVAAW
+471 
-484 QSTNDPDTYQLYDSN
+484 
-499 GSTNYYKINDSDLDE
+499 
-514 LIEAARQTT
+514 
-523 DQDARKAMYKEAME
+523 
-537 IILDW
+537 
-542 GVELPVYQRSEATI
+542 
-556 FSSERVDTTTIPNDM
+556 
-571 TPYWTYQSEINKI
+571 
-584 ALK
+584 